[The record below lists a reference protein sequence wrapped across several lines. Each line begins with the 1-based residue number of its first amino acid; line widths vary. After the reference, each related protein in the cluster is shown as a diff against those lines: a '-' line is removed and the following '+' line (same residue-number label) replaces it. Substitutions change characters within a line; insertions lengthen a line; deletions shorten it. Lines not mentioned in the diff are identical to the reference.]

1 MLGHCLQKL
10 AKAESGPKAAAQPVH
25 GQGQQVLGSGRD
37 TNTFISG
44 KFKSYNNIRL
54 SLTVTLYSVMTL
66 TKSLLLKLA
75 WVCRF
80 DFLLL
85 YCII

>member
-37 TNTFISG
+37 TNTFIYG
-44 KFKSYNNIRL
+44 KSYNNIRL

-75 WVCRF
+75 LVCRF

-85 YCII
+85 YCIR